1 MLTHLTLNY
10 LFKGQQIGIKIS
22 ATQPFKDNV
31 VFLYNN
37 TSCIK
42 KGTRTD
48 DIRKLH
54 YRQIST

>member
-31 VFLYNN
+31 VF
-37 TSCIK
+37 
-42 KGTRTD
+42 
-48 DIRKLH
+48 
-54 YRQIST
+54 